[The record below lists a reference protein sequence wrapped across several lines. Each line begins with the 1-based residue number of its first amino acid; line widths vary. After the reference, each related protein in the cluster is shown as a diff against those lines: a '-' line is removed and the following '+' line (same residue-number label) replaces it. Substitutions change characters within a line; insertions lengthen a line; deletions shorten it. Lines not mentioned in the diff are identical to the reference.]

1 MNSIKF
7 PNTELVEQ
15 DAAQWI
21 AKVDR
26 GLKPNEEIELSQWLE
41 ASPVH
46 GETLIKCASMW
57 DLLDVL
63 SPIAKLMPVEKL
75 KLNDQDGTKAE
86 FVAERYASNRLTK
99 SSKSYLVLI
108 AASLILAIGTFIMS
122 PLVTQKASTPQ
133 EYVAVS
139 ETKVP
144 VKSYKTAVGELSR
157 VALSDG
163 SVLQLNTDSEVNV
176 AFSDSVRQVELV
188 SGEVYF
194 EVAKDPK
201 KPFVVDVGDDKVAAI
216 GTAFNIDSRP
226 GLDTEVLV
234 TEGKVRVSLNSLA
247 QSESDE
253 LFLIQGQK
261 VVIGSSES
269 KVNDDQDHE
278 TILSWRE
285 GMLVFQGEPLAQAI
299 QEIDRYTSLK
309 LTIVDDSIAD
319 IPVGGFFRT
328 GDTEGLLQILSLN
341 FGVGSKQIGDEILLY
356 KTRTE

>member
-1 MNSIKF
+1 MSSIKF
-7 PNTELVEQ
+7 PSTELVEQ

-21 AKVDR
+21 AKIDR
-26 GLKPNEEIELSQWLE
+26 GLKPNEEIELSHWLE
-41 ASPVH
+41 SSPLH

-63 SPIAKLMPVEKL
+63 SPIAKLMPMEKL
-75 KLNDQDGTKAE
+75 KLENQEGAKSE
-86 FVAERYASNRLTK
+86 VYPERYANNRITK
-99 SSKSYLVLI
+99 GSKPFIVTI
-108 AASLILAIGTFIMS
+108 AASLILAIGIFTMS
-122 PLVTQKASTPQ
+122 PLVTQKSSTPQ
-133 EYVAVS
+133 EYVAVNEARVS
-139 ETKVP
+139 
-144 VKSYKTAVGELSR
+144 VKSYKTAVGEMST
-157 VALSDG
+157 VTLSDG

-176 AFSDSVRQVELV
+176 AFSDSVRQLELV

-194 EVAKDPK
+194 EVAKDPM
-201 KPFVVDVGDDKVAAI
+201 KPFIVDVGDDKVAAV

-234 TEGKVRVSLNSLA
+234 TEGKVKVSVNSLA
-247 QSESDE
+247 EVDSDE

-261 VVIGSSES
+261 VTIGSSES
-269 KVNDDQDHE
+269 RVNDDQDHE

-285 GMLVFQGEPLAQAI
+285 GMLVFQGEPLSHAI

-309 LTIVDDSIAD
+309 LTIIDDSIAD

-341 FGVGSKQIGDEILLY
+341 FGVQSKQIGDEILLY
-356 KTRTE
+356 KTRTQ

>member
-108 AASLILAIGTFIMS
+108 AASLILAIGTFIM
-122 PLVTQKASTPQ
+122 
-133 EYVAVS
+133 
-139 ETKVP
+139 
-144 VKSYKTAVGELSR
+144 
-157 VALSDG
+157 
-163 SVLQLNTDSEVNV
+163 
-176 AFSDSVRQVELV
+176 
-188 SGEVYF
+188 
-194 EVAKDPK
+194 
-201 KPFVVDVGDDKVAAI
+201 
-216 GTAFNIDSRP
+216 
-226 GLDTEVLV
+226 
-234 TEGKVRVSLNSLA
+234 
-247 QSESDE
+247 
-253 LFLIQGQK
+253 
-261 VVIGSSES
+261 
-269 KVNDDQDHE
+269 
-278 TILSWRE
+278 
-285 GMLVFQGEPLAQAI
+285 
-299 QEIDRYTSLK
+299 
-309 LTIVDDSIAD
+309 
-319 IPVGGFFRT
+319 
-328 GDTEGLLQILSLN
+328 LSL
-341 FGVGSKQIGDEILLY
+341 IHI
-356 KTRTE
+356 